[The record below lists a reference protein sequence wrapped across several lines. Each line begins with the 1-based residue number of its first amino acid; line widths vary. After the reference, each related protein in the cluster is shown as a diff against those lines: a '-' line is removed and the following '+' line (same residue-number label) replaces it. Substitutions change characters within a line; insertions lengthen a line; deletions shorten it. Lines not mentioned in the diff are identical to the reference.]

1 MSFYTDCIRLS
12 TANGTKKGTFLN
24 QAQPDWN
31 PLPPLSLR
39 KNKTMPVFPPACPF
53 WPTDGRRGKALP
65 SLSLHLG
72 GRQLGPSFQVELT
85 PVCWMFTTS
94 AQQTRPESPRKV
106 HTLPF
111 VGIFFAESTTSTC
124 SQRPTR
130 SQYGPVQWRP
140 SASHGSCGYALSL
153 WCCFLWYCS
162 SIRPRIA
169 ASGQIPGWGG

>member
-1 MSFYTDCIRLS
+1 MMLPHNKTHKRRPYCLKCHFTQIASVCLLQ
-12 TANGTKKGTFLN
+12 TAQRRDGFESN
-24 QAQPDWN
+24 QN
-31 PLPPLSLR
+31 ISNILPPLSLR
-39 KNKTMPVFPPACPF
+39 KSKTIPVFPPACPF

-130 SQYGPVQWRP
+130 SQYGPVQ
-140 SASHGSCGYALSL
+140 
-153 WCCFLWYCS
+153 
-162 SIRPRIA
+162 
-169 ASGQIPGWGG
+169 

>member
-1 MSFYTDCIRLS
+1 MLPHNKTHKRKPYCLPIILHRLHPFVYCKRHKEGKVFESSLTDC
-12 TANGTKKGTFLN
+12 
-24 QAQPDWN
+24 N

-39 KNKTMPVFPPACPF
+39 KSKTMPVFPPACPF

-130 SQYGPVQWRP
+130 SQYGPVQ
-140 SASHGSCGYALSL
+140 
-153 WCCFLWYCS
+153 
-162 SIRPRIA
+162 
-169 ASGQIPGWGG
+169 